1 MTKKLKIRF
10 VKFERALV
18 VQQLEIEGDF
28 KNSPHVSTSQHD
40 IGLFC
45 DAVWISV
52 GETRIMNEIAAKNFD
67 SNRDRDEYLERV
79 VKWISEEQNSL
90 RQKESWKSERNAN
103 FPITRLN
110 GFVEFLEV
118 RARNNLE
125 NRDFW
130 LQVQTYWFD
139 SKTPAPLVVV
149 SNRKSTAT
157 SILGKWRMRNEIR
170 FLQDYSAL

>member
-40 IGLFC
+40 ISLFC

-52 GETRIMNEIAAKNFD
+52 GDTRIMNEIAAKNFD

-79 VKWISEEQNSL
+79 VKWISEEQFSGSGKL
-90 RQKESWKSERNAN
+90 EIGKEC
-103 FPITRLN
+103 
-110 GFVEFLEV
+110 EFSDDGVIWYLGHFGGNC
-118 RARNNLE
+118 ARE
-125 NRDFW
+125 
-130 LQVQTYWFD
+130 
-139 SKTPAPLVVV
+139 
-149 SNRKSTAT
+149 
-157 SILGKWRMRNEIR
+157 LGEPR
-170 FLQDYSAL
+170 FLAAGSNILVRFKNARPTGGCVQPKIDGDVYTWEMETE